1 MEGHFRFE
9 VAEEESVQITAI
21 DGSGT
26 LHSQFTKDGT
36 AKDFGICDAENVT
49 FQMKG
54 FSKPNLEVELPIKI
68 LHFNE
73 DWKKKYVHE
82 IKMFKVIFVIVRP
95 FAWWFSPHV
104 RWDNWPCTM

>member
-1 MEGHFRFE
+1 MKPILYDERSGCNYVTEETSKNEWSRFYLASKMEGHFRFE

-54 FSKPNLEVELPIKI
+54 FFKPNLEVELTIKI

-73 DWKKKYVHE
+73 D
-82 IKMFKVIFVIVRP
+82 
-95 FAWWFSPHV
+95 
-104 RWDNWPCTM
+104 